1 MHSNHF
7 TPALGRPGLTRAYD
21 LAIRLLTRET
31 VWRSEF
37 LRQVAPHNNET
48 IIDVGCGTGT
58 FALMLKRAAPG
69 ARITAIDPDPHV
81 LALARKKAEAAGI
94 EIAWRQGF
102 ARDVAGLGGSY
113 DKAVSSLVFHQVPLA
128 GKREGVAA
136 MFASI
141 RPGGE
146 VHIADY
152 AHQSG
157 ALMRALF
164 RLTVQAID
172 GLADTQP
179 NADGALES
187 ILSDYD
193 EAAVAPQAVV
203 PTATGAI
210 SLFKAIRPIQNNCDT
225 FAERA

>member
-1 MHSNHF
+1 
-7 TPALGRPGLTRAYD
+7 
-21 LAIRLLTRET
+21 
-31 VWRSEF
+31 
-37 LRQVAPHNNET
+37 
-48 IIDVGCGTGT
+48 
-58 FALMLKRAAPG
+58 MLKRAAPG

-172 GLADTQP
+172 GLQTPSQTQTGRWR
-179 NADGALES
+179 AS
-187 ILSDYD
+187 F
-193 EAAVAPQAVV
+193 
-203 PTATGAI
+203 PTMM
-210 SLFKAIRPIQNNCDT
+210 RPPSHLKPSCRPPPVRS
-225 FAERA
+225 ASSRR

>member
-31 VWRSEF
+31 VWRSEL

-102 ARDVAGLGGSY
+102 ARDVAGRAWS
-113 DKAVSSLVFHQVPLA
+113 
-128 GKREGVAA
+128 
-136 MFASI
+136 SI
-141 RPGGE
+141 RCRSRANE
-146 VHIADY
+146 RVWRRCSLA
-152 AHQSG
+152 SG
-157 ALMRALF
+157 RVAKSTSRIT
-164 RLTVQAID
+164 LTK
-172 GLADTQP
+172 
-179 NADGALES
+179 
-187 ILSDYD
+187 
-193 EAAVAPQAVV
+193 AA
-203 PTATGAI
+203 
-210 SLFKAIRPIQNNCDT
+210 R
-225 FAERA
+225 